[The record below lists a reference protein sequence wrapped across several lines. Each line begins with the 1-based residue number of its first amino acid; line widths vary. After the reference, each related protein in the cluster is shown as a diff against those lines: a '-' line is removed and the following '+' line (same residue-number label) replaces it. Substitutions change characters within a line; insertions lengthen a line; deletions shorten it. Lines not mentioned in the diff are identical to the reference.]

1 MATSGTVSTTLFTT
15 RKVIEHAFRK
25 CKVAPQQIT
34 PEHIETAKDLL
45 WLHLSTIASK
55 GIALWAV
62 EKQIVPIYGYVQNI
76 ELPVGTVDLLDV
88 NIRQLNRPAGI
99 LYDSSSGDADLA
111 FDGDID
117 TTCTQIGAAGWISV
131 QYSSQTRL
139 TNFGIL
145 SGVNDTWDVT
155 IQISQDGVTWIDIY
169 TNPELDVLEGEWF
182 WVDVRGVV
190 PAFYCRL
197 KANGTTVL
205 VVDEFV
211 AGNTPNEIPLALI
224 STDTYDSQP
233 DKAFPGR
240 PTEYRY
246 DKQRTRP
253 VMNLWPAPAPEYTF
267 YQLITRVQRY
277 IQDVGKLTQEI
288 EVPQRWYLAIICELA
303 KNLVYAIPEADIERM
318 PMIVEEAKVQ
328 MKIAWDGESDG
339 SQVQFRVGIGCYT
352 R

>member
-1 MATSGTVSTTLFTT
+1 MATSGTVSTTVFTT

-25 CKVAPQQIT
+25 CKIAPQQIVA
-34 PEHIETAKDLL
+34 EHIETAKDLL

-62 EKQIVPIYGYVQNI
+62 EKQIVPIYAYVQDI

-88 NIRQLNRPAGI
+88 NLRQLQRPTGF
-99 LYDSSSGDADLA
+99 LYDSSEGDADLA

-117 TTCTQIGAAGWISV
+117 TSCIQITPAGWISV
-131 QYSSQTRL
+131 QYASATRL

-145 SGVNDTWDVT
+145 AGVTDDWDISIET
-155 IQISQDGVTWIDIY
+155 SQDGITWTTAYTNPAFEAIEGEWTWIDVKGLV
-169 TNPELDVLEGEWF
+169 PVL
-182 WVDVRGVV
+182 
-190 PAFYCRL
+190 YCRL

-205 VVDEFV
+205 NVDEFV
-211 AGNTPNEIPLALI
+211 AGNTPNEIPLALVN
-224 STDTYDSQP
+224 TDTYDSQP
-233 DKAFPGR
+233 DKSFPGR

-246 DKQRTRP
+246 DKQRTQP
-253 VMNLWPAPAPEYTF
+253 VMNLWPAPGPEYTF

-277 IQDVGKLTQEI
+277 IQDVGALTQEI

-303 KNLVYAIPEADIERM
+303 KNLMYAIPEADLERL
-318 PMIVEEAKVQ
+318 PAVVEEAKVQ
-328 MKIAWDGESDG
+328 MKIAWDGEGDG
-339 SQVQFRVGIGCYT
+339 SQVQIRVGIGCYT